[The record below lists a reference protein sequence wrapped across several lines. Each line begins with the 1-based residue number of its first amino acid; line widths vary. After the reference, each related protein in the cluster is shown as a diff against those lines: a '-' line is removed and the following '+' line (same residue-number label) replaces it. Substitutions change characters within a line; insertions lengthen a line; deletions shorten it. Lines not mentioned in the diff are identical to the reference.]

1 MGAIFGVIWGFGKRR
16 REIAFNQAG
25 YKSTPGDTENRSHF
39 ASSRSIREP

>member
-25 YKSTPGDTENRSHF
+25 CKSTPVDTENRSHF